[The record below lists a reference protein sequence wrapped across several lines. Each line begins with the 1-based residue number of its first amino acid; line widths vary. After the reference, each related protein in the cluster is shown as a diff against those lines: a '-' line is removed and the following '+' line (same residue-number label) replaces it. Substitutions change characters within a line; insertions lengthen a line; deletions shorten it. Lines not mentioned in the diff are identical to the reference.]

1 MAIHN
6 DLGHQGEQ
14 IACDYILKKGYV
26 ILSRNFTH
34 QKSEIDIIAKQDEC
48 IVFIEV
54 KTRRNILFASP
65 TDAVTDKKIAKL
77 QAGALHFI
85 EMNQMESEVRFDIIS
100 IILNEN
106 QCEIEHIENAFW
118 N

>member
-14 IACDYILKKGYV
+14 IACDYILKMGYE
-26 ILSRNFTH
+26 ILARNFTY
-34 QKSEIDIIAKQDEC
+34 QKSEIDIIAKYHEC
-48 IVFIEV
+48 VVFIEV
-54 KTRRNILFASP
+54 KTRRNNLFANP

-77 QAGALHFI
+77 QEGALHFI
-85 EMNQMESEVRFDIIS
+85 ELNQLDSELRFDIIS